1 MSVTTPIFRFGACA
15 TDGATDAGAEASADA
30 SVDGAATD
38 GAGACDADGEGVAPL
53 VHAESR
59 MAALPNSVRPR
70 ERVRMCP
77 PRSSSARLAASH
89 RTLLGPGR
97 SRRSVRP
104 AGGDHRRIVTRWGSA
119 GQAVSPLHDPWP
131 RSRGCAGQG

>member
-15 TDGATDAGAEASADA
+15 TDGAADAGADASAEA
-30 SVDGAATD
+30 AVDGAATD

-77 PRSSSARLAASH
+77 PRSSSPDRPCH
-89 RTLLGPGR
+89 TGHCM
-97 SRRSVRP
+97 VRVGLEEAFAP
-104 AGGDHRRIVTRWGSA
+104 RGDHRRILARWGSA
-119 GQAVSPLHDPWP
+119 GQAVSPLHGPWP
-131 RSRGCAGQG
+131 RSRGCAAQG

>member
-15 TDGATDAGAEASADA
+15 TDGATEAGAEASADA

-59 MAALPNSVRPR
+59 MAALPNSVRPMV
-70 ERVRMCP
+70 RVRMCT
-77 PRSSSARLAASH
+77 PRSSRADRPCH
-89 RTLLGPGR
+89 TGHCWVQ
-97 SRRSVRP
+97 SVSNMFLNGT
-104 AGGDHRRIVTRWGSA
+104 ATT
-119 GQAVSPLHDPWP
+119 
-131 RSRGCAGQG
+131 

>member
-15 TDGATDAGAEASADA
+15 TDGATDAGAEADA
-30 SVDGAATD
+30 SVD

-89 RTLLGPGR
+89 GTLLGPGR

-104 AGGDHRRIVTRWGSA
+104 AGGDHRRIVARWGSA
-119 GQAVSPLHDPWP
+119 GQAV
-131 RSRGCAGQG
+131 